1 MSDVPPL
8 KTPLMAQELL
18 GQASQSAVPAESPP
32 APHIT
37 VSQGGWAAAMLLL
50 LQNVVSAVALQ
61 GFGLPLGSS
70 LLLSFISTVLVFRF
84 AMPGTFRLLLAD
96 TRWRARPNIGVALG
110 AFALSFAASRFI
122 LIFVLSLW
130 PQGSQ
135 NIPQFQSSGLD
146 MWVLL
151 LVAGVLIPIAEEV
164 AFRGTLMR
172 GLEWAR
178 GPLVAAVMSSLIFAL
193 AHGAPAQIAAILPL
207 AWVLARV
214 VQYSG
219 SLWNSV
225 IIHVLNNSLAVG
237 LGALLQGKNLSAL
250 GGDVAGLKIPLS
262 LGLAGLLLGVTA
274 LIIASFWLRP
284 RTSPRPEGG
293 SIWTVSTVLLVVL
306 VLGVVA
312 LATLPLLVP
321 GKFSGL

>member
-18 GQASQSAVPAESPP
+18 GQSAPPPAEVQPS
-32 APHIT
+32 APHLS
-37 VSQGGWAAAMLLL
+37 VSQGGWTAASLLL

-61 GFGLPLGSS
+61 GFKLPLGTS
-70 LLLSFISTVLVFRF
+70 LLLSFISTVLVFRLI
-84 AMPGTFRLLLAD
+84 MPGTFRLLLSD
-96 TRWRARPNIGVALG
+96 TRWTTRPNIGVALG
-110 AFALSFAASRFI
+110 AFALSFAASRSI

-135 NIPQFQSSGLD
+135 NIPQFQSSGFDL
-146 MWVLL
+146 WVLL
-151 LVAGVLIPIAEEV
+151 LVAGVLIPIAEEI

-178 GPLVAAVMSSLIFAL
+178 GPLVAAVMSSLIFAF
-193 AHGAPAQIAAILPL
+193 AHGAPAQVAAILPL

-237 LGALLQGKNLSAL
+237 LGALLQGKTFGALS
-250 GGDVAGLKIPLS
+250 GDVAGMKIPLG
-262 LGLAGLLLGVTA
+262 LGLAGLLMGVTA
-274 LIIASFWLRP
+274 LIVASFWLTP
-284 RTSPRPEGG
+284 RTSPRSEGG

-306 VLGVVA
+306 VLAVVA
-312 LATLPLLVP
+312 LASLPLLFP
-321 GKFSGL
+321 GLLKGV